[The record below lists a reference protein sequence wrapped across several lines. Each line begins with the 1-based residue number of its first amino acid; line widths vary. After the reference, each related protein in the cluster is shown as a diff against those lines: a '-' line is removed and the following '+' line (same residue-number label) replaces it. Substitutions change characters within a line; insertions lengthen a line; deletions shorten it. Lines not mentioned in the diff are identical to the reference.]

1 MALLMHEYPMTATSF
16 DRLAGA
22 PTSILG
28 LDAPVH
34 LDRDTA
40 RIRIVIL

>member
-1 MALLMHEYPMTATSF
+1 MALPMHEYPTTATGF
-16 DRLAGA
+16 DWLAGA
-22 PTSILG
+22 PRSILG

-40 RIRIVIL
+40 RIRIVLL